1 MYCLEVV
8 QLKVFFLKLWF
19 RSLEVVSLSR
29 ICGLAFSPTPNLSVE
44 EDEEEQA
51 AMSNMAIDIDYL
63 E

>member
-1 MYCLEVV
+1 MV
-8 QLKVFFLKLWF
+8 QLKDFFLKIWF

-29 ICGLAFSPTPNLSVE
+29 IRGLALFPTPDLSDE

-51 AMSNMAIDIDYL
+51 AMSNMSIDIDYL